1 MKRILLLSLLL
12 VTACK
17 KTNVSIVEFESHHI
31 QLNIDVKKHYA
42 DLSDTGTMKVSKG
55 WNLFTLNSSVEI
67 HSFNVEGSKIEY
79 QSFSS
84 KDSTNVPVEFRH
96 RLPQGN
102 PHEVEQIIA
111 FQSKTNTNKP
121 FSISYSGEF
130 YENVEDVHFSNENVG
145 REVTATISDQGA
157 YFSPSSSYYPMGNES
172 MANFKLTANIPD
184 NWESISDGNRLSNE
198 SKDGRKIQSW
208 GNPYKNDGN
217 MFMAAPFVTKSTF
230 VDDIEV
236 ACYFFE
242 ADTGLFDQY
251 LPATVGYIRQYSEL
265 IGPYP
270 YKRFTVVENFF
281 PTGYGM
287 PAWTLLGQQVIRLP
301 FIVFTSLGHEVLHN
315 WWGNS
320 VYVDSERGNWCESAT
335 VYGADYRYKLQR
347 SPEAAKTYRKDILKQ
362 YVNYVTEEN
371 DFPIRN
377 FINRTSPETRT
388 IGYNKAMMVYHMIE
402 EEIGTE
408 PFFEAWK
415 LVNTK
420 HQEQKIS
427 WEEWLGAFEETSG
440 KDLSH
445 IIPQWIEQDGAPILD
460 LKINDASDDFI
471 DFTLLEKSGQKYRL
485 EVPIHFDSGFDTT
498 VILNSPSSSYSMKL
512 AQKANSISVD
522 PDLHLF
528 RRLYPVEIEPILSA
542 ALGNKN
548 KLFFSDDDPT
558 HFKTFGNNVTE
569 SEIAI
574 HPTQDIL
581 SQNKNSLPIVLN
593 LKELPTFISE
603 RIELTDETITIA
615 GKSYSKS
622 GHTFILT
629 GQNWNGYK
637 NVLLLL
643 SDNFESLPRIGQLVP
658 HYGKYS
664 YLIFKGSKNVG
675 KGQWD
680 VTYSPL
686 MKLL

>member
-1 MKRILLLSLLL
+1 
-12 VTACK
+12 
-17 KTNVSIVEFESHHI
+17 
-31 QLNIDVKKHYA
+31 
-42 DLSDTGTMKVSKG
+42 
-55 WNLFTLNSSVEI
+55 
-67 HSFNVEGSKIEY
+67 
-79 QSFSS
+79 
-84 KDSTNVPVEFRH
+84 
-96 RLPQGN
+96 
-102 PHEVEQIIA
+102 
-111 FQSKTNTNKP
+111 
-121 FSISYSGEF
+121 
-130 YENVEDVHFSNENVG
+130 
-145 REVTATISDQGA
+145 
-157 YFSPSSSYYPMGNES
+157 
-172 MANFKLTANIPD
+172 
-184 NWESISDGNRLSNE
+184 
-198 SKDGRKIQSW
+198 
-208 GNPYKNDGN
+208 
-217 MFMAAPFVTKSTF
+217 
-230 VDDIEV
+230 
-236 ACYFFE
+236 
-242 ADTGLFDQY
+242 
-251 LPATVGYIRQYSEL
+251 
-265 IGPYP
+265 
-270 YKRFTVVENFF
+270 
-281 PTGYGM
+281 
-287 PAWTLLGQQVIRLP
+287 
-301 FIVFTSLGHEVLHN
+301 
-315 WWGNS
+315 
-320 VYVDSERGNWCESAT
+320 
-335 VYGADYRYKLQR
+335 
-347 SPEAAKTYRKDILKQ
+347 
-362 YVNYVTEEN
+362 
-371 DFPIRN
+371 
-377 FINRTSPETRT
+377 
-388 IGYNKAMMVYHMIE
+388 
-402 EEIGTE
+402 
-408 PFFEAWK
+408 
-415 LVNTK
+415 
-420 HQEQKIS
+420 
-427 WEEWLGAFEETSG
+427 
-440 KDLSH
+440 
-445 IIPQWIEQDGAPILD
+445 LD
-460 LKINDASDDFI
+460 LKLNDASEKYV
-471 DFTLLEKSGQKYRL
+471 DFTLLEKSGQNYRL

-498 VILNSPSSSYSMKL
+498 VILNSPSSSFSMKL